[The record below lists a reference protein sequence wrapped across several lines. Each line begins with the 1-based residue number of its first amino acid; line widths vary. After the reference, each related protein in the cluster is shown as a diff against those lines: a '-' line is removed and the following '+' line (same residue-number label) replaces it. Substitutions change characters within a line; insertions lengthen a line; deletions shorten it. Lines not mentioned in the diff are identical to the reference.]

1 MAQAEI
7 EICDLKGRRLA
18 TFRADVDPTN
28 AEECVALLRSQ
39 ARVLR
44 RPVEGL
50 RLVTWT
56 TRGMRRR
63 LEYRA

>member
-1 MAQAEI
+1 MAQAEV
-7 EICDLKGRRLA
+7 EIQDLKGRRLA
-18 TFRADVDPTN
+18 VFSADVDPSS
-28 AEECVALLRSQ
+28 ASECVALLRSQ
-39 ARVLR
+39 ARELR

-50 RLVTWT
+50 RLITWT